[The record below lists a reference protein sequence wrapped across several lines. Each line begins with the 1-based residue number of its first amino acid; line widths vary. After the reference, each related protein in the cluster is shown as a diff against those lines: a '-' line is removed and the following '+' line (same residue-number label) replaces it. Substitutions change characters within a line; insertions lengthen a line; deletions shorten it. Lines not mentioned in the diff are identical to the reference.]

1 MDKELI
7 DKIQLIAERQHEQL
21 ENLRKEL
28 DELERRVDELFVLAG
43 GKKG

>member
-21 ENLRKEL
+21 ELLRKEL